1 MQPIKSSGLVTKA
14 NTLIQTKYK
23 LTTTEQKI
31 LLTLASMIQK
41 DDSEFKT
48 YTLSISDFSKLLGVT
63 SKNKYE
69 ELRTITAGLMG
80 KTLEIESEDKII
92 QTPWL
97 SHVTYHKRKGI
108 IDMRFASDLKPF
120 FLELKKNFTSYR
132 LANIAKL
139 KHSYSIR
146 MYELLKQY
154 QKIGERTFSFEEILK
169 LLGVENSSYAS
180 HYGSFKARILNPI
193 KKELE
198 KKTDIK
204 FEFEETKVARKVVS
218 LRFIIQKTEIK
229 LPTQQ
234 EFKALSS
241 IKPDIEIVR
250 EHLASCDLSVS
261 DEVIHGWLQNR
272 NIDKVMEVLH
282 FATHEKSIR
291 NPTGFAIYAIKNNL
305 STEDLK
311 STVASAKTETRKE
324 LVPDW
329 LHEQKREEE
338 QAQEEAQN
346 VANEKDNEMSEDERK
361 QIEEDERRRLDEV
374 LQKHKRT
381 S

>member
-14 NTLIQTKYK
+14 NTLIETKYK

-69 ELRTITAGLMG
+69 ELRKITAGLMS

-97 SHVTYHKRKGI
+97 SHVTYHKRKGL

-154 QKIGERTFSFEEILK
+154 QKIGGRTFTFEELLK
-169 LLGVENSSYAS
+169 LLGVENSSYAK

-193 KKELE
+193 QKELE

-218 LRFIIQKTEIK
+218 LHFTIQKTEIK

-234 EFKALSS
+234 DFKALSS

-250 EHLASCDLSVS
+250 EYLASCDLTVS
-261 DEVIHGWLQNR
+261 DEMIDNWLVR
-272 NIDKVMEVLH
+272 GLEKTMEVLH
-282 FATHEKSIR
+282 FATHEPSIK
-291 NPTGFAIYAIKNNL
+291 NPIGFAVYAIKNNL
-305 STEDLK
+305 TNEDLK
-311 STVASAKTETRKE
+311 STITSAKTETRKE
-324 LVPDW
+324 MVPDW
-329 LHEQKREEE
+329 LREEK
-338 QAQEEAQN
+338 AQEEDQN
-346 VANEKDNEMSEDERK
+346 VAKEKDDEMSEEERK
-361 QIEEDERRRLDEV
+361 QIAEDERRRLDEV
-374 LQKHKRT
+374 LLKHQKT

>member
-1 MQPIKSSGLVTKA
+1 
-14 NTLIQTKYK
+14 
-23 LTTTEQKI
+23 
-31 LLTLASMIQK
+31 
-41 DDSEFKT
+41 
-48 YTLSISDFSKLLGVT
+48 
-63 SKNKYE
+63 
-69 ELRTITAGLMG
+69 
-80 KTLEIESEDKII
+80 
-92 QTPWL
+92 
-97 SHVTYHKRKGI
+97 
-108 IDMRFASDLKPF
+108 
-120 FLELKKNFTSYR
+120 
-132 LANIAKL
+132 
-139 KHSYSIR
+139 

-311 STVASAKTETRKE
+311 STVTSAKTETRKE

-329 LHEQKREEE
+329 LREQKEEE
-338 QAQEEAQN
+338 QAQEEAQI
-346 VANEKDNEMSEDERK
+346 VEKEKDDEMSEEESKQKLEEERMRL
-361 QIEEDERRRLDEV
+361 EEV
-374 LQKHKRT
+374 MKKYKRT